1 MCIFREIDREEFKKV
16 MTLMR
21 GYNRQGAFKK
31 GGHRTGLK
39 VGGHRE
45 NGGVVHYFFGEDGN
59 QRLQLETFVQ
69 FLRDLHHEVCSCD
82 KSKIYKQFA
91 TVY

>member
-1 MCIFREIDREEFKKV
+1 
-16 MTLMR
+16 MR

-69 FLRDLHHEVCSCD
+69 FLRKLHHEVCSCD
-82 KSKIYKQFA
+82 KSKIY
-91 TVY
+91 